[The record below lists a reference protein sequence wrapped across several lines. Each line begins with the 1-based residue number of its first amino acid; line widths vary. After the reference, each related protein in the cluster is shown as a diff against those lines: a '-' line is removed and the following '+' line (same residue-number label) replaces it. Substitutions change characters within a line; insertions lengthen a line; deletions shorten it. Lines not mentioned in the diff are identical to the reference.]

1 MSGGEIG
8 DWASRAR
15 TVTRLVPYR
24 IKKIDSDQVT
34 SDTGDTG
41 AKRERQTKDEKAIR
55 LNNIPYTSDY
65 IINCSMDDFNDILS
79 NKKLNSTQLN
89 LCREIRK
96 RGKNKVMFQCHLFFR
111 MFLNE
116 IVIFK

>member
-8 DWASRAR
+8 DWSNRAR

-24 IKKIDSDQVT
+24 IKKIDTDHVT
-34 SDTGDTG
+34 SDTCHVTNG

-65 IINCSMDDFNDILS
+65 IINCSMDDFNDILG

-96 RGKNKVMFQCHLFFR
+96 RGKNKVSL
-111 MFLNE
+111 
-116 IVIFK
+116 